1 MSGGARSSDAVAAPA
16 IRLHTELPGPKS
28 RALLAERRRWVSPGV
43 SEARHGI
50 FFERAEG
57 ARLTDVDGNVFL
69 DFSGGIGCMN
79 AGHGA
84 PRVLD
89 RVREQ
94 LDRLQHACFMVAPYE
109 PYVALARTLCRIA
122 PIAGE
127 TRAALFNSGAEAVEN
142 AVKIARR
149 ATGRPAVLA
158 FDPGFHGRT
167 LLALS
172 LTSKTT
178 PYRDGFGPFAPEV
191 YRFPVPDLLRR
202 PREIPEEAFIARGV
216 AELSRFLS
224 SNVNPAS
231 VACAVIEP
239 VLGEGGFIVP
249 PRAFLL
255 EVGRLCREH
264 GIVLVADEIQTGF
277 GRTGTMFACEWA
289 GLEPDLVCMAKSLAN
304 GFPLSAVVGRAA
316 LMDAVQPGGLGG
328 TFGGNPVAC
337 AAALGAIETL
347 EREELPRRAAAIGA
361 VVAGRFAGFA
371 ERFPF
376 VGEARGVGAMRAL
389 ELVTDRATLA
399 PDRARTER
407 VLALAASRG
416 LLILSAGL
424 HGNVIRTL
432 MPLVAS
438 DAEVAEGLVVLE
450 SCLADV
456 AAEKAVP

>member
-1 MSGGARSSDAVAAPA
+1 VSAGPRSDAQATPA
-16 IRLHTELPGPKS
+16 IRLRTELPGPKS
-28 RALLAERRRWVSPGV
+28 RALTAERRRWVSPGV
-43 SEARHGI
+43 AEARHGI

-79 AGHGA
+79 SGHGA
-84 PRVLD
+84 ARVLG

-94 LDRLQHACFMVAPYE
+94 LEKLQHACFMVAPYE

-122 PIAGE
+122 PIQGE
-127 TRAALFNSGAEAVEN
+127 TRTALFNSGAEAVEN

-158 FDPGFHGRT
+158 FEPGFHGRT

-191 YRFPVPDLLRR
+191 YRFPLPDLLRR
-202 PREIPEEAFIARGV
+202 PRELSEEAFVARSIAD
-216 AELSRFLS
+216 LSRFLS

-231 VACAVIEP
+231 VACAIVEP

-249 PRAFLL
+249 PRALL
-255 EVGRLCREH
+255 IELSRLCRQH
-264 GIVLVADEIQTGF
+264 GIALIADEIQTGF
-277 GRTGTMFACEWA
+277 GRTGAMFASGWS
-289 GLEPDLVCMAKSLAN
+289 GLEPDLVCMAKSLSN
-304 GFPLSAVVGRAA
+304 GFPLGAVVGRAA

-347 EREELPRRAAAIGA
+347 EEQDLARRATEIGT

-389 ELVTDRATLA
+389 EMVTDRGTLA
-399 PDRARTER
+399 PDKARTER
-407 VLALAASRG
+407 VLSLAASRG
-416 LLILSAGL
+416 LLVLSAGL

-432 MPLVAS
+432 MPLVLN
-438 DAEVAEGLVVLE
+438 DAELAEGLAVLE
-450 SCLADV
+450 SCLVD
-456 AAEKAVP
+456 AA